1 MMIELEDP
9 DRRLRLHNCTS
20 CLIYKRDLSILTE
33 ARPAMD
39 PLSGRIRLYCGH
51 YDLRDVR
58 LRTLVEFFDPVL
70 RKRGGIF
77 CLCSLLI
84 RRNPDFPRDMEPWMA
99 DCQVLRIHEHMV
111 MEGGRIQEK

>member
-9 DRRLRLHNCTS
+9 DRHLRLHHCTM
-20 CLIYKRDLSILTE
+20 CLIYKKNLDILTQ
-33 ARPAMD
+33 ARPVMD
-39 PLSGRIRLYCGH
+39 PETGRLRLYCEH
-51 YDLRDVR
+51 YDLKDVR

-84 RRNPDFPRDMEPWMA
+84 RRNPDFPHTMEPWIA
-99 DCQVLRIHEHMV
+99 ECRVLRIHENMLL
-111 MEGGRIQEK
+111 EGGRVRE